1 MKVFSWGFQDMPEM
15 DYLIARTVRVD
26 EKFMPKEVGAINGGM
41 YKRDKNSAKSPVLV
55 IEVSSVDNYI
65 KKIEKAGGKI
75 TRSKVKVGNMGLYAQ
90 FQDTEGNIL
99 GIWETIKK

>member
-75 TRSKVKVGNMGLYAQ
+75 TRQKVKVGNMGLYAQ